1 MLKLIIDKY
10 GRVVT
15 PETYIKVKE
24 QYPDLCYIQDDGQFV
39 INVYS
44 TPIYVFSCH
53 IDVDDYG
60 EVIIRIPITKTMFGF
75 TYKEGCVPEY
85 KAGIYLTPLAPQS
98 YEKLCQVADYTLPRE
113 KARIDHNTK
122 SVQVIVGKEH
132 YIIPEGIILINHN
145 TNEFTVF
152 SNIMH
157 YNGRNGKAVIQD
169 EVVVP
174 GHFKAYLIKG
184 SEPVRVIL
192 NTPFD
197 KTNVEVRDETHL
209 YFKGTENEITDGYL
223 VHDLVTNTVT
233 RESTIKM
240 PCRIINMCKDYKLSI
255 QELNNAKTIQN
266 RR

>member
-1 MLKLIIDKY
+1 MLKLIIDQY

-15 PETYIKVKE
+15 PETYLKVKE

-53 IDVDDYG
+53 IDVDDCG
-60 EVIIRIPITKTMFGF
+60 EVIIRIPITKTIFGF
-75 TYKEGCVPEY
+75 THKEGCVQDY
-85 KAGIYLTPLAPQS
+85 KVGVYLTPLAPQS
-98 YEKLCQVADYTLPRE
+98 YEKLCQVAEYTLPRE
-113 KARIDHNTK
+113 KTRIDHNTK
-122 SVQVIVGKEH
+122 SVEVIVGKEH

-157 YNGRNGKAVIQD
+157 YNGKNDEVLLHD

-174 GHFKAYLIKG
+174 GKFKALLIKG

-197 KTNVEVRDETHL
+197 KTNVEVRNETHL
-209 YFKGTENEITDGYL
+209 YFKGTENEIKDGYL
-223 VHDLVTNTVT
+223 VHDLVTNRVT